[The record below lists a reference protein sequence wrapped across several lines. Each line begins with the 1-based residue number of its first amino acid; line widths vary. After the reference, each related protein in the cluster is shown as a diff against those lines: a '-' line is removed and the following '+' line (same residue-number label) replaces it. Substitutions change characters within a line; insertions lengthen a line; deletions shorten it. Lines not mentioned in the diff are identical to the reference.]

1 MIPRIILAGLL
12 IATGPLQGSGSLP
25 AISRESVQQ
34 SAIADGPSWTEK
46 AEGLRPR
53 LFFAGPEW
61 DKVRAEVSGLQG
73 SKAQLRD
80 AYFAKVQAIIK
91 KPTPVYETPEQM
103 TGKRGDAKT
112 LYSAR
117 EELWQREVGDEILA
131 LALAAQLRDDP
142 AVTVKMKELVLAA
155 LDYPTWGQAKP
166 PMGNN
171 ADLAAGHL
179 LRGISAAYDWHRS
192 AFTAEEL
199 EKIRKV
205 VAERAP
211 CLLAGLYG
219 NAFWARGFEENHNH
233 VSVAGLGFAGVA
245 FLGEIPEAADWLAAA
260 RLNFQSVLKS
270 LPADGSSVEGVS
282 YWAYGIAYILQYIE
296 ATRTIIDSAALYES
310 PFLRN
315 AAAFRLMASTSGF
328 AGNVPW
334 GDAVLRDWASPQYIL
349 YGLASQYQD
358 PSAAWLAENLAEPL
372 RADVCALGLST
383 LWSRKAPAA
392 GAAPSA
398 LDARLSDNDMA
409 TTRSGWGADD
419 YVLSVKAGYTNRN
432 HSHLDAGALALAFG
446 DEWVLIA
453 PGYGKGAGEGAFW
466 DRGKSGRRWEF
477 FSNATESHSA
487 LLINGKNQRFDDK
500 ARARITEFFSSP
512 DWMALTT
519 NLTGAYS
526 DVSRVERRV
535 LHRRG
540 EYIVVLDSVEAP
552 SPVSVE
558 WLAQSRKETPAD
570 KNGDLWARGTK
581 GRVLIRLLDPK
592 GDFALRTPTSPKVDP
607 PKPQFTYAAKSEGT
621 SVDFAVLLQPIA
633 SGEKVSALQTQVED
647 PGTVGG
653 AIRIL
658 SPEWTDSIRYAAQ
671 PQEVALGA
679 TGAKLRAKVSVV
691 RTVGEKVVSFLALGA
706 SALDLP
712 GVNSGAGGTRDFA
725 GILGGDGR
733 WVLTPAEP
741 AASRR
746 D

>member
-1 MIPRIILAGLL
+1 MIPRLVSAVLLLAAGLSY
-12 IATGPLQGSGSLP
+12 GSGSLP
-25 AISRESVQQ
+25 AISREAVQQ
-34 SAIADGPSWTEK
+34 SASADGPTWMKK

-53 LFFAGPEW
+53 LFFTGHEW
-61 DKVRAEVSGLQG
+61 NKVREEVNSLQG
-73 SKAQLRD
+73 SRALLRD
-80 AYFAKVQAIIK
+80 AYFAKVQAIIQ
-91 KPTPVYETPEQM
+91 KPTPVYETPEQK

-117 EELWQREVGDEILA
+117 EELWQREVGDEIFA
-131 LALAAQLRDDP
+131 LALAGQLRNDP
-142 AVTVKMKELVLAA
+142 EVIAKMRELVLAA

-179 LRGISAAYDWHRS
+179 LRGISAAYDWHRT
-192 AFTAEEL
+192 AFADEEL
-199 EKIRKV
+199 AKIRNV

-245 FLGEIPEAADWLAAA
+245 FLGEIPEAVDWLAAA
-260 RLNFQSVLKS
+260 RLNFQSVLRS

-296 ATRTIIDSAALYES
+296 ATRTIIDSAALYKS

-315 AAAFRLMASTSGF
+315 AGAFRLMASTSGF

-334 GDAVLRDWASPQYIL
+334 GDAVPRDWASPQYIL

-358 PSAAWLAENLAEPL
+358 RSAAWLAENLAEPL

-383 LWSRKAPAA
+383 LWARKSPAA
-392 GAAPSA
+392 GAAPSE
-398 LDARLSDNDMA
+398 LDARLSYNDMV

-446 DEWVLIA
+446 DEWVLVA

-466 DRGKSGRRWEF
+466 DRGKSGRRWSF
-477 FSNATESHSA
+477 FSNATESHSV
-487 LLINGKNQRFDDK
+487 LLINGRNQRFDDK
-500 ARARITEFFSSP
+500 ARARITDFFSSP
-512 DWMALTT
+512 DWTSMTVD
-519 NLTGAYS
+519 LTGAYS
-526 DVSRVERRV
+526 DVSDVERRV

-540 EYIVVLDSVEAP
+540 EYIVVLDSVEAS

-558 WLAQSRKETPAD
+558 WLAQFRRESPAD
-570 KNGDLWARGTK
+570 KNGDIWARGTK
-581 GRVLIRLLDPK
+581 GRVLVRLLDPK
-592 GDFALRTPTSPKVDP
+592 TDFAVRTPTSLKVDP

-621 SVDFAVLLQPIA
+621 SVRFAALLQPVA
-633 SGEKVSALQTQVED
+633 SGEKAPTLQTKVEIEGTAGGMIQVQ
-647 PGTVGG
+647 
-653 AIRIL
+653 
-658 SPEWTDSIRYAAQ
+658 SPEWTDVVRYAES
-671 PQEVALGA
+671 PHEVMLGA
-679 TGAKLRAKVSVV
+679 PGSKLSARISVV

-706 SALDLP
+706 SEVKLP
-712 GVNSGAGGTRDFA
+712 GISFGSAGTRDLA
-725 GILGGDGR
+725 GTLGADGR
-733 WVLTPAEP
+733 WVLTPTEP
-741 AASRR
+741 AISRK